1 MYVTVAEFIA
11 REHINNIPMKKTV
24 ILPGMW
30 GKVNSDK
37 IDEEQMSY
45 GIVTHRPGYKKVL
58 FSGAVHPEGDIKEQT
73 RGILAQKQRALGEH
87 GGSFDDVTVL
97 RMFVRESVLSHETQV
112 RINEARAEFFD
123 RPHYP
128 VATMVGVNELL
139 HEDALIEMEIEAE
152 IPDDGWETE
161 AITDE

>member
-1 MYVTVAEFIA
+1 ME
-11 REHINNIPMKKTV
+11 KTV

-30 GKVNSDK
+30 GKVNSDI

-45 GIVTHRPGYKKVL
+45 GIISHRPGYKKVD

-73 RGILAQKQRALGEH
+73 RGILAQKQRALSEH
-87 GGSFDDVTVL
+87 GGSFADITML
-97 RMFVRESVLSHETQV
+97 RMFVRDTILSPETQV

-128 VATMVGVNELL
+128 AATMVGVSELL

-152 IPDDGWETE
+152 IPDDEWETE
-161 AITDE
+161 VITDE